1 MLGITSRD
9 RKRSTWIREKTRVK
23 DIIQTI
29 KQQKL
34 RWAGHEARMSDDRW
48 TKRITDWLLYNDKR
62 SKKRPDSRW
71 RDEIE
76 KIAGV
81 TVKELHRIS
90 SYGRNW
96 ERPSFS
102 SGRTKAAT
110 DDDYNWAAINNK
122 INFF

>member
-48 TKRITDWLLYNDKR
+48 TKRITDWLLYNDKG
-62 SKKRPDSRW
+62 SKKRVDSIW
-71 RDEIE
+71 RNEIE
-76 KIAGV
+76 KFASV
-81 TVKELHRIS
+81 T
-90 SYGRNW
+90 W
-96 ERPSFS
+96 
-102 SGRTKAAT
+102 
-110 DDDYNWAAINNK
+110 
-122 INFF
+122 